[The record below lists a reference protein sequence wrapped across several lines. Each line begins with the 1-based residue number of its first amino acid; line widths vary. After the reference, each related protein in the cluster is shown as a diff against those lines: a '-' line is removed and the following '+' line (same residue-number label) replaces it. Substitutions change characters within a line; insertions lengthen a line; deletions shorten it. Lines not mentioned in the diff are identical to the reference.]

1 VATTNEKNEK
11 KGGFGEHLRRER
23 EMRGISL
30 EEIASATR
38 ISTRFLEALDNEQWS
53 LLPGGVFNRG
63 FVRSVAHHLGLD
75 EEALLAEYT
84 LATGDAPASTGSSVR
99 NAFSRNTSV
108 RNPSMRDPME
118 ESNRGPWVAGIL
130 IVVVIAAIGFGGW
143 YLWHRHAMRKN
154 APVVGIQSGQIEL
167 QHALR
172 RKTETS

>member
-38 ISTRFLEALDNEQWS
+38 IGTRFLEAMESEQWS
-53 LLPGGVFNRG
+53 QLPGGVFNRG

-75 EEALLAEYT
+75 EEALLAEYS
-84 LATGDAPASTGSSVR
+84 LATGDMPASSGSSVR
-99 NAFSRNTSV
+99 NASSRNTSV

-143 YLWHRHAMRKN
+143 YVWHRRAMRKHSPGVT
-154 APVVGIQSGQIEL
+154 APVGQIEM
-167 QHALR
+167 R
-172 RKTETS
+172 RRHRIGPERV